1 MLIFRERCENMI
13 VEETLRLQ
21 SYNPSRL
28 LDGECSTTHEDG
40 RMKPPLPPNNV
51 DAIKRRS
58 TSLSPLLTRN
68 KSPHSFFNS
77 IQSNQVT
84 KERQV
89 AFSDNVISHS
99 PPPLSPS
106 SDDNAPGED
115 SKEELYLKKKQDN
128 LSVNEKDHN
137 FPNKSSTHENT
148 VLSDQYISHLPQT
161 SNGHRNKPPTATERI
176 TTKSPFELS
185 NATMIKHVSNDETLQ
200 GSERRMLKSPSFYEP
215 TQTQNSNLESKAE
228 QPACT
233 NNVTSPTTNSKS
245 PNLNHSPSTYN
256 DRISLAENKPYCC
269 QNEALKGE
277 KVKQSNDKCPKNE
290 TYEHCNSSKPISS
303 RHKKNEQDVDDPYN
317 YDTELSMDRGQN
329 HSDTKLTAKTKN
341 ISYRDE
347 KKRDGKGKYQG
358 NTVHPI

>member
-1 MLIFRERCENMI
+1 MI

-28 LDGECSTTHEDG
+28 LDSESSTTHEDG

-51 DAIKRRS
+51 EAIKRRS
-58 TSLSPLLTRN
+58 TSLSPSLTRN
-68 KSPHSFFNS
+68 KSPHSFSNS

-115 SKEELYLKKKQDN
+115 SKEELYLKKKQDSVN
-128 LSVNEKDHN
+128 VNEKDN
-137 FPNKSSTHENT
+137 NSPNKSSTHENT
-148 VLSDQYISHLPQT
+148 MLSDQYISHLPQT
-161 SNGHRNKPPTATERI
+161 SNGHRNKPPTATERS

-185 NATMIKHVSNDETLQ
+185 NAIMIKHVSNEETLQ
-200 GSERRMLKSPSFYEP
+200 GSERRMLKSPSYYEH
-215 TQTQNSNLESKAE
+215 TQTLNSNLESKSE
-228 QPACT
+228 PPART

-245 PNLNHSPSTYN
+245 PNPNHSPSTYN
-256 DRISLAENKPYCC
+256 DRISFGENKPHCF
-269 QNEALKGE
+269 QSEALKGE
-277 KVKQSNDKCPKNE
+277 KGKQSNDKRSKNE
-290 TYEHCNSSKPISS
+290 TYEHCNPSQHISS
-303 RHKKNEQDVDDPYN
+303 RHKKNEQDLDDPYN
-317 YDTELSMDRGQN
+317 YDTELSIDGGQN
-329 HSDTKLTAKTKN
+329 HFDTKLTAKTKN

-347 KKRDGKGKYQG
+347 KKRDGKGKYEG